1 LQNWVRSY
9 REAGLSGLAK
19 KGRSDRGKPRG
30 LPEELV
36 LLIEGLALQAVRRP
50 LTCIH
55 ELVSQVADEQH
66 WPTPSYAQV
75 YRIVQHLPKD
85 LLTLGQEGAAAYR
98 ETFDLLFRR
107 EAKCANAI
115 WQADHC
121 QLRIYLKDEQGKA
134 QMPLLT
140 AIEDDYSRCLAGYRL
155 AWGAPSAAQTALA
168 LRGAIGVKSDPRW
181 PIHGVPGCFY
191 TDHGSDFTSKHM
203 EAVAVDLKMPLIFSQ
218 VGRPR
223 GRGKVERFFRTVRE
237 EVLAKLPG
245 YAPKVKDDIRR
256 QREIE
261 AQAREQPLLSLSEF
275 EAIFRIW
282 LLDTYHTRVHT
293 ETEAAPR
300 ERWLDS
306 GVIPVLPGNET
317 QLDLLLF
324 QPRRHRIV
332 HQEGITLLS
341 AWYMHP
347 LLAGHVGDAV
357 IIRYDPMDLAEM
369 WVYEA
374 EQEEHF
380 ICRAQCVE
388 RGGQAVSLQEI
399 AAERTKRRKEV
410 GKALRERKRVVAR
423 YASPEQQAE
432 RALDTVSAVS
442 VEDLQAQEAGTTSEA
457 RRVRPLPAAR
467 RQIRWYDDE

>member
-1 LQNWVRSY
+1 MTSGLTEAQRVQALKRFAVIRPHFEEGVCQTELARVHQIPLRTLQNWIRSY

-19 KGRSDRGKPRG
+19 KGRSDCGKSRG

-36 LLIEGLALQAVRRP
+36 LLVEGLALQAVRRP

-66 WPTPSYAQV
+66 WPSPSYAQV

-85 LLTLGQEGAAAYR
+85 LLTLGQDGAAAYR
-98 ETFDLLFRR
+98 EAFDLLFRR

-121 QLRIYLKDEQGKA
+121 QLRIYLKDEQGRV

-155 AWGAPSAAQTALA
+155 SWGAPSAAQTALA

-191 TDHGSDFTSKHM
+191 TNHGSDFTSKHM

-245 YAPKVKDDIRR
+245 YAPKVKDDIRL

-261 AQAREQPLLSLSEF
+261 AQAREQALLSLPEF
-275 EAIFRIW
+275 DAIFRTW
-282 LLDTYHTRVHT
+282 LLDTYHARVHT
-293 ETEAAPR
+293 ETGAAPY
-300 ERWLDS
+300 ERWLAS

-332 HQEGITLLS
+332 HQEGVTLLG

-347 LLAGHVGDAV
+347 LLAGCVGCAV
-357 IIRYDPMDLAEM
+357 VIRYDPQ
-369 WVYEA
+369 VN
-374 EQEEHF
+374 
-380 ICRAQCVE
+380 
-388 RGGQAVSLQEI
+388 
-399 AAERTKRRKEV
+399 
-410 GKALRERKRVVAR
+410 
-423 YASPEQQAE
+423 AS
-432 RALDTVSAVS
+432 
-442 VEDLQAQEAGTTSEA
+442 
-457 RRVRPLPAAR
+457 
-467 RQIRWYDDE
+467 